1 MTDAAR
7 PGGGTTAGARAA
19 LAGIDLGAV
28 AGAGVDAGLGSG
40 FGAGAGAGEGGAEAA
55 GPGVAVAGS
64 SCPGRQINRTTGSVA
79 TATSPAS
86 HARLG

>member
-7 PGGGTTAGARAA
+7 PGGGATAGARAA

-40 FGAGAGAGEGGAEAA
+40 FGAGAGEGGAEAA